1 MQVLKQLK
9 GDKTR
14 LLVLV
19 LDILVSLTFSICS
32 RSASEKNECHPNGT
46 NLTAPEAYVSVV
58 IFAFGAVA
66 YLAGV
71 AYFVIIVHQCCTCK
85 MMNNILIT
93 VGGLLF
99 YIGDNL
105 PPLITKYENEF
116 SAACDSGCVE
126 RVQIAGIFCLG
137 IATVTYLPVFIDSGI
152 PHQEEGVT
160 SGSAET
166 REDINNER
174 TALVVTLLL
183 LAKTTNLD
191 LVYTAISRAA
201 SYSCNENVKLGAWAY
216 FGVYILAFA
225 MSCIYGFAVSTSRCG
240 ASTPDG
246 ASEVDRGSTQGGA
259 SEPSEPSEPSTL
271 DHSDPTSVPNEV
283 QDRRTRVLFAFVAV
297 FIITLFAASFIL
309 ADTKLPLACTGDAEK
324 NSCTQDGVRLFL
336 WFATCIFAGVGLA
349 WSYCYE
355 KWYVRV
361 KLLCVYWEIANCM

>member
-19 LDILVSLTFSICS
+19 LDILVSLILSICS
-32 RSASEKNECHPNGT
+32 LSASGENKCHPNGS
-46 NLTAPEAYVSVV
+46 NLTAPEAYVSVG

-71 AYFVIIVHQCCTCK
+71 AYFVIIVRQCCTCK

-105 PPLITKYENEF
+105 PPLITKYKNEF

-137 IATVTYLPVFIDSGI
+137 ITTVTYLPVFIDSGI
-152 PHQEEGVT
+152 PVN
-160 SGSAET
+160 SGSAEA

-174 TALVVTLLL
+174 TALVVSLLL

-201 SYSCNENVKLGAWAY
+201 SYSCNENIKLGAWAY

-225 MSCIYGFAVSTSRCG
+225 ISCIYGFAVSTSCCG
-240 ASTPDG
+240 ASTLDG

-259 SEPSEPSEPSTL
+259 SEPSEPSTL

-283 QDRRTRVLFAFVAV
+283 QDRRTHVLFAFIAV

-324 NSCTQDGVRLFL
+324 NSCTQDGVRLSL
-336 WFATCIFAGVGLA
+336 WFATCVFAGVVLA

-361 KLLCVYWEIANCM
+361 KLLCV